1 MYLIRRERERG
12 VDTPLLDLLLRK
24 ISRAGKKRE
33 RDGGKIKNGKPIKG
47 GLAVLLRGILKKI
60 SVNLSPKL

>member
-1 MYLIRRERERG
+1 M
-12 VDTPLLDLLLRK
+12 DTPLLDLLLRK